1 MSYQPSVPRSIEDAG
16 NGTNVAILAGASFT
30 GTWKEVVE
38 YQSISVLVDG
48 TSATVLKAPGTLKMQ
63 FSQDGVSVSREITIN
78 VAKVS
83 DVTPRTL
90 GIIAKYFRVVY
101 DNGTEDLATLNIQ
114 TILHSSQVE
123 LVSRLDQPLDG
134 NEDVHN
140 IRAVITGED
149 PDGEFR
155 NVIVTRSGNFDVTI
169 GDANDSYT
177 SRVSPAQSLKVANQV
192 NLVGDAFDSNALN
205 TTQWTTSALN
215 GATLV
220 HNDGE
225 IQLNTNT
232 AANGN
237 VNLTTNDLARFI
249 PANFNTSHHA
259 IQIPEYPRATPGTG
273 TNARWWGPFVMGL
286 SAPSDGIAFRL
297 RDGVWSAMA
306 FKSGVATI
314 NVDSDSWNNAEGLSY
329 FNDNVKTSTNT
340 NVYEIEYNAGTIS
353 WRINGR
359 TVHTEA
365 SLASPYSD
373 GVHFPASI
381 MNVNLSGSTTD
392 VEMTSRAAAIYTLGK
407 GESAARPF
415 FVEES
420 GSGNHLI
427 KTGPGKLERVVI
439 ARDGGGGAITQIDI
453 YDDTSAVAAS
463 RIGAIVTLEDQTQEV
478 EFDANFN
485 KGLFIDI
492 SGPGG
497 ADNFITV
504 TYD

>member
-1 MSYQPSVPRSIEDAG
+1 MSYQPSVPRSIEDVG
-16 NGTNVAILAGASFT
+16 NGTNTPLGSSATFT

-48 TSATVLKAPGTLKMQ
+48 TSTGLAAAGILKLQ
-63 FSQDGVSVSREITIN
+63 FSQDGVSVSREITIS
-78 VAKVS
+78 VARVS
-83 DVTPRTL
+83 DVAPRTL
-90 GIIAKYFRVVY
+90 GIIAKYFRVEYV
-101 DNGTEDLATLNIQ
+101 NGSIALATLNIQ

-123 LVSRLDQPLDG
+123 LVSRLDQSLDG

-177 SRVSPAQSLKVANQV
+177 SRVSPAQSLKVANQI

-205 TTQWTTSALN
+205 TTQWTTNELN

-220 HNDGE
+220 NNDGE

-232 AANGN
+232 TANGN

-259 IQIPEYPRATPGTG
+259 IQIPDFPRTTPGTG
-273 TNARWWGPFVMGL
+273 TNARWWGPFVMGGTTP
-286 SAPSDGIAFRL
+286 ADGIAFRL

-314 NVDSDSWNNAEGLSY
+314 NVDSTSWNNAEGLSY
-329 FNDNVKTSTNT
+329 FNDNVKDSVNT

-353 WRINGR
+353 WRVNGR

-381 MNVNLSGSTTD
+381 MNINTGGATTD

-439 ARDGGGGAITQIDI
+439 ARDGGGGSITQIDI